1 MTHLLALLIFFAIT
15 TLTWFVG
22 VAIYQ
27 SLLGR
32 PDLRHDANFVGA
44 SCVSI
49 LLVTLISFAP
59 FPWGYYFS
67 LAVWALAARGMLELP
82 WHRAGSL
89 FVILAALSF
98 LSRLAIL
105 GVSSY

>member
-1 MTHLLALLIFFAIT
+1 MTHLLALSIFFAIT

-49 LLVTLISFAP
+49 LLATLISFAP

-67 LAVWALAARGMLELP
+67 LAAWALAARGMLELP
-82 WHRAGSL
+82 RHRAVSL